1 MIMISGDILREARL
15 RAGLT
20 QAELAARA
28 GTTQSAIARW
38 ESGATRPSLES
49 LRRLIH
55 ACGLELRLGLE
66 DRDSVDASQIEG
78 NLALTAAQRLDQLV
92 RAVAFIREGRAAMAR
107 RLG

>member
-1 MIMISGDILREARL
+1 M

-20 QAELAARA
+20 QADLAARA

-49 LRRLIH
+49 LRRLIR
-55 ACGLELRLGLE
+55 ACGLELRLGLG

-78 NLALTAAQRLDQLV
+78 NLALTPAQRLDQLA
-92 RAVAFIREGRAAMAR
+92 RIVAFIREGRAAMAR
-107 RLG
+107 RRG